1 VVSGYGSR
9 HLRLPVGRGHA
20 SVRIPENAVLTS
32 WLYVMFMSLSIIQ
45 PSMISPGVLSA
56 ASSLLL
62 PMLIDQ
68 VCADTADECM
78 VD

>member
-32 WLYVMFMSLSIIQ
+32 WLYVMFMCLSIIQ
-45 PSMISPGVLSA
+45 PSMISPGV
-56 ASSLLL
+56 
-62 PMLIDQ
+62 
-68 VCADTADECM
+68 
-78 VD
+78 